1 MSVAMSVA
9 MGGSAGAVTGAGAAA
24 ELSGSPGTAARAEA
38 RQERDTAI
46 VYGSRD
52 SSADSPG
59 LAALADPKRS
69 FIVADERTIA
79 FLPDAFAS
87 CPRAIVPRG
96 EAAKDLATLERL
108 YEAFLEAG
116 LGRDGRVIAL
126 GGGSVSDLTGF
137 AASTWMRGVDFGFV
151 PTTLLA
157 MVDAAQGGKNGLDF
171 GGRKNLIG
179 SFHKPRFV
187 LVDTAC
193 LASLPPCDLACGMAE
208 ALKHGV
214 IEGEEHFS
222 LIERRALA
230 GKPLDAEGLEA
241 IVKASIGFKGRI
253 VAADPYEKGQR
264 MLLNLG
270 HSVGHG
276 VEAVSGL
283 AHGAAVS
290 VGLLAAFGLAARRAS
305 AGGDDASAMAIEK
318 AGERVRSVLQALG
331 LPLTMEDARQAA
343 AENSSGGAALKAADG
358 AALAGQAALSPDRRS
373 VLGPAAFRE
382 AVARAITA
390 DKKRRGADILF
401 AMPKGIG
408 TVIIEP
414 VGLEELTAY
423 VREAP

>member
-1 MSVAMSVA
+1 V
-9 MGGSAGAVTGAGAAA
+9 GGGLGP
-24 ELSGSPGTAARAEA
+24 EARAET
-38 RQERDTAI
+38 QEERDTAI
-46 VYGSRD
+46 VYGSSA
-52 SSADSPG
+52 SSAESPG
-59 LAALADPKRS
+59 LAVLADPQRS

-116 LGRDGRVIAL
+116 LGRDGSVIAL

-171 GGRKNLIG
+171 AGRKNLIG

-193 LASLPPCDLACGMAE
+193 LASLPPYDLACGMAE

-214 IEGEEHFS
+214 IEGEEHFQ
-222 LIERRALA
+222 LIESSVLRGL
-230 GKPLDAEGLEA
+230 PLGQARLEA

-270 HSVGHG
+270 HSIGHG

-290 VGLLAAFGLAARRAS
+290 VGLMAAFGLAAKRAR
-305 AGGDDASAMAIEK
+305 AGGDAASVTAIEK
-318 AGERVRSVLQALG
+318 AAERVRSVLQALG
-331 LPLTMEDARQAA
+331 LPLTLEAARL
-343 AENSSGGAALKAADG
+343 S
-358 AALAGQAALSPDRRS
+358 AALSA
-373 VLGPAAFRE
+373 GAFRE
-382 AVARAITA
+382 AVAQAISA
-390 DKKRRGADILF
+390 DKKRRGAAILF

-408 TVIIEP
+408 KVSIEP
-414 VGLEELTAY
+414 VGLAELTSY